1 MDAKLATREFR
12 LQQWMAIFH
21 DRSES
26 GLTIKQY
33 CEERGISRDSY
44 FYWQK
49 IARNSAIK
57 NSNRTTFAELNVS
70 EQGNP
75 AETPNQFVPQLT
87 ISLDR
92 FTIGV
97 DSETPKGL
105 LTMALEAISD
115 VK

>member
-1 MDAKLATREFR
+1 MNAKLAKREFR

-44 FYWQK
+44 FYLQK
-49 IARNSAIK
+49 IARSSAVENSK
-57 NSNRTTFAELNVS
+57 QTKFAELTVS
-70 EQGNP
+70 EKEKP
-75 AETPNQFVPQLT
+75 AEISSQFVPQLT

-105 LTMALEAISD
+105 LTMALEAIAD